1 MNFTRERQ
9 EIQLTVYAQLYPQL
23 SSTTHFILTISY
35 SNYSTSFLLSPFSS
49 ILANGFTFFNEISEV
64 MQYILLQ
71 HLCCLPESSPVPA
84 PIFCPVS
91 PMISKY
97 SLPISVSQPIHLI
110 SLFPDSSKSVKSVS
124 QPPTPQYLL
133 SLLLQRILYLCLKI
147 CSFSHLKEK
156 SLFSPQYSYS

>member
-9 EIQLTVYAQLYPQL
+9 EIQLTVYAQLYPHL
-23 SSTTHFILTISY
+23 SSTTYFILTISH

-49 ILANGFTFFNEISEV
+49 ILANGFTFFNEIFEV
-64 MQYILLQ
+64 MSYILLQ
-71 HLCCLPESSPVPA
+71 HLCSLPESSPVRG

-97 SLPISVSQPIHLI
+97 SLPMSVSQPIHLI
-110 SLFPDSSKSVKSVS
+110 SFFPDSSKSVS

-133 SLLLQRILYLCLKI
+133 SLLHQRILYVCLKI
-147 CSFSHLKEK
+147 CSFSDLKEK
-156 SLFSPQYSYS
+156 SLFSP